1 VGAYRRA
8 FSAFPD
14 AAVKRGDARGHHPRL
29 AFRRAT
35 RRLILLRH
43 GKSAWPDDVEDLER
57 PLAKRGR
64 AAAKRMGRYLAAQ
77 DLVPDAVLV
86 SPARRAQE
94 TWHLAKR
101 HLDERSSETDPRIYE
116 SAPETILAAVRDTA
130 DHIRSLLLVGH
141 NPGLQ
146 ELARLLTM
154 EATGPTR
161 MPWGE
166 KFPTAGL
173 AVIDLHVVAWSEVS
187 PGRGSLER
195 FVTPRS
201 LEEEEDR

>member
-1 VGAYRRA
+1 MPAVDDGIARAEYGLVGAYRRA

-35 RRLILLRH
+35 RRLILVRH

-86 SPARRAQE
+86 S
-94 TWHLAKR
+94 
-101 HLDERSSETDPRIYE
+101 
-116 SAPETILAAVRDTA
+116 
-130 DHIRSLLLVGH
+130 
-141 NPGLQ
+141 
-146 ELARLLTM
+146 
-154 EATGPTR
+154 
-161 MPWGE
+161 
-166 KFPTAGL
+166 
-173 AVIDLHVVAWSEVS
+173 
-187 PGRGSLER
+187 
-195 FVTPRS
+195 
-201 LEEEEDR
+201 